1 MGLSRAST
9 GCGRIGNSQHVRI
22 GAIAAGEVGAPAQ
35 LSRIASGLVIAV
47 TNHEYQHSQWIAE
60 VRERDLGH
68 PLPDRP
74 TSDLLTELDGY
85 LVLG

>member
-9 GCGRIGNSQHVRI
+9 GCGRIGNSQPSGSTSGSARSL
-22 GAIAAGEVGAPAQ
+22 PAQ